1 MQTRRYRVAFVAAM
15 VAVVSLESHSVVAQA
30 KDPLVGHWV
39 LDVSR
44 STFAG
49 AVPVKRM
56 MQFAAVPNGMTQTI
70 TTTTGGP
77 ANITY
82 QLVYAAKFDGH
93 EYPADVASS
102 LDTVSLKRI
111 NTRTVERI
119 GKVKGQVAQ
128 TETYAV
134 SPDDHMLTVTQEGQ
148 NNDVPFKSMQIFVR
162 Q

>member
-1 MQTRRYRVAFVAAM
+1 MQTRRYRVAFVAVV
-15 VAVVSLESHSVVAQA
+15 VAALSLESHFLLAQA
-30 KDPLVGHWV
+30 KDPLFGHWV

-44 STFAG
+44 STFA
-49 AVPVKRM
+49 AAAPVKRT
-56 MQFAAVPNGMTQTI
+56 MQFMAVPNGIRQTI
-70 TTTTGGP
+70 TTTTGGL
-77 ANITY
+77 ANVTY
-82 QLVYAAKFDGH
+82 QLVYTAKFDGH

-111 NTRTVERI
+111 DARTVERI

-134 SPDDHMLTVTQEGQ
+134 SPDDHTLTVTQEGQ
-148 NNDVPFKSMQIFVR
+148 NSGVPFKSMQIFVR